1 VGETGEA
8 AGAVQPAEATAVPA
22 TPAPSATSA
31 PAGGRRASRR
41 ESWQAREQRAAQ
53 RAAERAAGR
62 TADPSDD
69 PSADP
74 STDPSTEPP
83 SVETEEATAPEP
95 PEREP
100 APETTA
106 RIEEPADAADAEGA
120 HDAEDP
126 DDLAD
131 TDAAPEEPE
140 TEGSSQPGFSLG
152 NLTPFLLFRAAHP
165 RQALVTAVGMTVAA
179 ALAGRPSRELLLI
192 LATVVVG
199 QVILGWF
206 NDLVDRSRD
215 ARHKRTGKPLAD
227 GRLEPGTVWFCLALA
242 IFLVVPLSI
251 ANGLYAGSAY
261 LISLAIGL
269 LGQWVWLR
277 KGFFSWLPW
286 AAAYALYPAFLSYGG
301 WGGQE
306 KGAPPELLIT
316 GLAALLGIG
325 VHLLTALWGLVPD
338 NEDRWT
344 YLPLKLGLKI
354 GASRLLW
361 LAGTYT
367 VLVLVGLAFAGTH
380 VGLAQ
385 EPL

>member
-1 VGETGEA
+1 VTE
-8 AGAVQPAEATAVPA
+8 P
-22 TPAPSATSA
+22 TPDPDPDSRSDSDSDKSA
-31 PAGGRRASRR
+31 
-41 ESWQAREQRAAQ
+41 
-53 RAAERAAGR
+53 
-62 TADPSDD
+62 
-69 PSADP
+69 
-74 STDPSTEPP
+74 STDDSSE
-83 SVETEEATAPEP
+83 PEP
-95 PEREP
+95 P
-100 APETTA
+100 AFK
-106 RIEEPADAADAEGA
+106 
-120 HDAEDP
+120 
-126 DDLAD
+126 LA
-131 TDAAPEEPE
+131 
-140 TEGSSQPGFSLG
+140 
-152 NLTPFLLFRAAHP
+152 NLTPFLLVRSAHP
-165 RQALVTAVGMTVAA
+165 RQALITAVGMTVAA

-192 LATVVVG
+192 LGTVLVG

-206 NDLVDRSRD
+206 NDLVDRKRD
-215 ARHKRTGKPLAD
+215 ARHQRAGKPLAD
-227 GRLEPGTVWFCLALA
+227 GRLDPGTVWFCLALA
-242 IFLVVPLSI
+242 VFLVVPLSVG
-251 ANGLYAGSAY
+251 NGLYAGSAY

-277 KGFFSWLPW
+277 KGFLSWLPW
-286 AAAYALYPAFLSYGG
+286 AASYALYPAFLSYGG

-306 KGAPPELLIT
+306 KGSTPELLIT